1 MVIRKSPFVNQRNT
15 GNDDPGVAL
24 MHIRIYIGPLFGMG
38 IFSFGLY
45 SLRYVQSRVFRS
57 SKQVKNMRDLIRKY
71 RALISSGSAPSW
83 PLADLALRMRIP

>member
-1 MVIRKSPFVNQRNT
+1 
-15 GNDDPGVAL
+15 

-83 PLADLALRMRIP
+83 PLACLIVCCPLGILIMFASLILVK